1 MCPDFFWNVLWRYL
15 GRVDAVAV
23 LSGVV
28 KGASTMPDDYLD
40 VDAIAVSTGK
50 SFADW
55 LAEKGNALLPVLA
68 QDLPFSVCDDL
79 ADGVRRP
86 WDIISADFWARLI
99 DGA

>member
-1 MCPDFFWNVLWRYL
+1 
-15 GRVDAVAV
+15 VD
-23 LSGVV
+23 SVV
-28 KGASTMPDDYLD
+28 KGAATMTDDYLD
-40 VDAIAVSTGK
+40 AAIAV

-55 LAEKGNALLPVLA
+55 LTERGNELLPVLA